1 MQLPPERKFGWT
13 PKPLGSAKTTVTNLP
28 TGQIEL
34 TIAHD
39 TIKGVTTEML
49 MWWFST
55 FTGVRVEISGET
67 YSAYHVWHP
76 LDHIEAAA
84 IKTEPDRPMKQGDK
98 IRIHEAFQRDRR
110 FEVDETAVVS
120 TLNDGGMGLTA
131 YKLGQ
136 TLLDL
141 QHRFQDVKGGVE
153 YRSRMVLG
161 MESGLLKPLI
171 NNLVLPKKFSRE
183 KADAWLLHNVEEVG
197 YFENF
202 LAELYDRRD
211 QGSTISLDK
220 SFHR

>member
-1 MQLPPERKFGWT
+1 MQLPPKRVFGWT
-13 PKPLGSAKTTVTNLP
+13 SKPLNSAKTTVTNLP
-28 TGQIEL
+28 TDQIEL

-55 FTGVRVEISGET
+55 FTELKVKISGGT
-67 YSAYHVWHP
+67 YPAYHVWHP
-76 LDHIEAAA
+76 FDHIEAAA
-84 IKTEPDRPMKQGDK
+84 IKTEADRPMKQGDK
-98 IRIHEAFQRDRR
+98 IWIHEAFQRDGR

-120 TLNDGGMGLTA
+120 TLDAGGMGLTA

-141 QHRFQDVKGGVE
+141 QHRFQDVEGGVD

-171 NNLVLPKKFSRE
+171 NNIVLPKRFSRE

-197 YFENF
+197 YFEYF
-202 LAELYDRRD
+202 LADLYDRRD
-211 QGSTISLDK
+211 QGGIISLD
-220 SFHR
+220 